1 MENNEEQVA
10 QEVAPKIEKVSLSE
24 ISQEIEGQKKEKD
37 DALVKRIM
45 DKILSI
51 K

>member
-1 MENNEEQVA
+1 MENDVEQVVD
-10 QEVAPKIEKVSLSE
+10 EPAPKIERVSLSE